1 MTKSIRW
8 RMVGIF
14 VLLVVM
20 VMMAS
25 GTLIVFQTRN
35 YEYNLIEEQL
45 ITTGNTIKA
54 AVITDQPVTEIKSD
68 IIQNLSAQEDLLRT
82 KKVFILDNQGSVVF
96 TRSVATKEDRF
107 YTAQVMAALENTS
120 ISEFDK
126 QHLYG
131 DETTYIGYATPIVK
145 DDQVVYV
152 VYILAS
158 TKNIQEKISYML
170 LSIMFSVLLAIALSV
185 VLAFIFS
192 AFLTKPISAL
202 TQKASEMSKGQL
214 DNPIEVFSNDEIGEL
229 TINFNKMAS
238 SLNRTMAL
246 IASEKNK
253 METVITHMTDG
264 ILVFDNY
271 GYLIHK
277 NPAAVRMLRLAQVSS
292 FKEVF
297 RNLIDIDYA
306 DLLRDIEYVTKKMTV
321 AFDESYY
328 SIDMAKY
335 IDVDG
340 TTLGL
345 ICVIQDITEHKKLE
359 KMQKEFVANVSH
371 ELRTPLTTIKSY
383 TETLLDGAVDNIEL
397 TNQFLSVINNE
408 SDRMTSLVQDLLEL
422 SKLDSKKSAFETKL
436 IDLATLVFH
445 SVENYRIH
453 ANKKNQ
459 ELIMEGI
466 SGSFY
471 IIGDSNRI
479 EQVLKNIL
487 SNAIKYSEE
496 GASVKV
502 SLHTQGQYHIVTVQD
517 TGLGMPQE
525 DLPRIFERFYRVDKA
540 RSRAMGGTGLGLA
553 IAKEI
558 VEIHGGRIE
567 VESELNVGTTFRIC
581 LPVESGQ
588 IDISEQVTDH
598 DAVMTDDHHYES

>member
-14 VLLVVM
+14 VLLVVL

-25 GTLIVFQTRN
+25 GSLIVFQTRN

-45 ITTGNTIKA
+45 VTTGNAIKA
-54 AVITDQPVTEIKSD
+54 AVITEQPITEIKSD
-68 IIQNLSAQEDLLRT
+68 IITNLSAQEDLLRT
-82 KKVFILDNQGSVVF
+82 KKVFILDNQGKVEY

-107 YTAQVMAALENTS
+107 YTAQVMAALSNTA
-120 ISEFDK
+120 ISEFDDL
-126 QHLYG
+126 HLFG

-152 VYILAS
+152 VYIVSS
-158 TKNIQEKISYML
+158 TQNIQEKISYML
-170 LSIMFSVLLAIALSV
+170 LSIMLSVFLAIVLSV

-192 AFLTKPISAL
+192 SFLTKPISAL
-202 TQKASEMSKGQL
+202 TLKASEMSRGNL
-214 DNPIEVFSNDEIGEL
+214 DNEIEVYSNDEIGEL
-229 TINFNKMAS
+229 TNNFNKMAS
-238 SLNRTMAL
+238 SLNRTLAQ

-277 NPAAVRMLRLAQVSS
+277 NPAAVRMLKLAQVSS

-297 RNLIDIDYA
+297 RNLIDIDYTSA
-306 DLLRDIEYVTKKMTV
+306 LRAVELVTKKMSLAV
-321 AFDESYY
+321 EDAYY
-328 SIDMAKY
+328 SVDMAKY
-335 IDVDG
+335 MDLDG
-340 TTLGL
+340 STLGL

-383 TETLLDGAVDNIEL
+383 TETLLDGAVDNLEL
-397 TNQFLSVINNE
+397 ANQFLAVINNE

-422 SKLDSKKSAFETKL
+422 SKLDSKKATFETTV
-436 IDLATLVFH
+436 IDLTKLVFH

-459 ELIMEGI
+459 ELVMEGVDGNFFI
-466 SGSFY
+466 V
-471 IIGDSNRI
+471 GDSNRI

-487 SNAIKYSEE
+487 SNAVKYSEE
-496 GASVKV
+496 GASIKV
-502 SLHTQGQYHIVTVQD
+502 SLDSRELYHVVTVQD
-517 TGLGMPQE
+517 TGLGMPVE

-558 VEIHGGRIE
+558 IELHGGKIE
-567 VESELNVGTTFRIC
+567 VESELNVGTTFKVY
-581 LPVESGQ
+581 LPSY
-588 IDISEQVTDH
+588 ID
-598 DAVMTDDHHYES
+598 DDMITE

>member
-14 VLLVVM
+14 VLLVVL

-25 GTLIVFQTRN
+25 GSLIVFQTRS

-45 ITTGNTIKA
+45 VTSGNAIKA
-54 AVITDQPVTEIKSD
+54 AVNTEQPITEIKSD
-68 IIQNLSAQEDLLRT
+68 IIQNLSAQEELLKT
-82 KKVFILDNQGSVVF
+82 KKVFVLDNQGSIVF
-96 TRSVATKEDRF
+96 TRSVATTEKWF
-107 YTAQVMAALENTS
+107 YTAQVMGALSNKP
-120 ISEFDK
+120 ISNFDR
-126 QHLYG
+126 LFLSG
-131 DETTYIGYATPIVK
+131 DETTYIGYATPIIK
-145 DDQVVYV
+145 DDQAVFVIYV
-152 VYILAS
+152 VAS
-158 TKNIQEKISYML
+158 TKIIQEKIQYMVIL
-170 LSIMFSVLLAIALSV
+170 IIFSVLLAIVLAV

-202 TQKASEMSKGQL
+202 TQKATEMSKGHL
-214 DNPIEVFSNDEIGEL
+214 DNPIKVFSNDEIGEL

-238 SLNRTMAL
+238 SLNRTLAQ

-277 NPAAVRMLRLAQVSS
+277 NPAAIRMLKLAQVSS

-297 RNLIDIDYA
+297 RNLMDVDYSTA
-306 DLLRDIEYVTKKMTV
+306 LRDIEYVTKKINIV
-321 AFDESYY
+321 VGEAYY
-328 SIDMAKY
+328 SVDMAKY

-383 TETLLDGAVDNIEL
+383 TETLLDGAVDDL
-397 TNQFLSVINNE
+397 DLANQFLAVINNE
-408 SDRMTSLVQDLLEL
+408 SDRMTTLVQDLLEL
-422 SKLDSKKSAFETKL
+422 SKLDSKKTAFESTT
-436 IDLATLVFH
+436 IDLEKLVFH

-459 ELIMEGI
+459 ELLMEGI
-466 SGSFY
+466 VGDFY
-471 IIGDSNRI
+471 IVGDSNRI

-487 SNAIKYSEE
+487 SNAVKYSEE

-502 SLHTQGQYHIVTVQD
+502 SLKTQGNYHIVEVQD
-517 TGLGMPQE
+517 TGLGMPKE

-558 VEIHGGRIE
+558 IEIHGGKIE
-567 VESELNVGTTFRIC
+567 VESELNVGTTFKIYFPAYKE
-581 LPVESGQ
+581 LVEIPENSIQ
-588 IDISEQVTDH
+588 SLEVD
-598 DAVMTDDHHYES
+598 

>member
-1 MTKSIRW
+1 
-8 RMVGIF
+8 MVGIF
-14 VLLVVM
+14 VLLVVL
-20 VMMAS
+20 VMIAS

-35 YEYNLIEEQL
+35 YEYSLIEDQL
-45 ITTGNTIKA
+45 VTTGNTIKA
-54 AVITDQPVTEIKSD
+54 AVITDQPVSEIKSD
-68 IIQNLSAQEDLLRT
+68 IIQNLSAQEDLLRS
-82 KKVFILDNQGSVVF
+82 KKVFILDNQGNVVF
-96 TRSVATKEDRF
+96 TRSVSTKEDRF
-107 YTAQVMAALENTS
+107 YTAQVMAALENNP
-120 ISEFDK
+120 ISEFDNK
-126 QHLYG
+126 PLSG

-145 DDQVVYV
+145 DDQVVFV

-170 LSIMFSVLLAIALSV
+170 LSIMLAILLAIALAV
-185 VLAFIFS
+185 ILAFIFS

-202 TQKASEMSKGQL
+202 TQKASEMSRGQL

-277 NPAAVRMLRLAQVSS
+277 NPAAVRMMRLAQVSS

-297 RNLIDIDYA
+297 RNLLDLDYGS
-306 DLLRDIEYVTKKMTV
+306 LLRDIEYVTKKMTI
-321 AFDESYY
+321 AFGEAYY

-383 TETLLDGAVDNIEL
+383 TETLLDGAVENIEL
-397 TNQFLSVINNE
+397 ANQFLSVINNE

-422 SKLDSKKSAFETKL
+422 SKLDSKKSAFEAKV
-436 IDLATLVFH
+436 IDLSKLVFH

-459 ELIMEGI
+459 ELIMEGVN
-466 SGSFY
+466 GEYY
-471 IIGDSNRI
+471 IVGDSNRI
-479 EQVLKNIL
+479 EQVIKNIL
-487 SNAIKYSEE
+487 SNAVKYSEE

-502 SLHTQGQYHIVTVQD
+502 SLHSEGRYHIVTVQD
-517 TGLGMPQE
+517 TGMGMPKE
-525 DLPRIFERFYRVDKA
+525 DQARIFERFYRVDKA

-567 VESELNVGTTFRIC
+567 VESELNVGTIFSIY
-581 LPVESGQ
+581 LPVQQLDETIQNEPSEEERVFMSEPFETESENHEEY
-588 IDISEQVTDH
+588 S
-598 DAVMTDDHHYES
+598 